1 MIHFSLRQLEYLVA
15 AAHHGGAARAAQ
27 ALHVSQPSI
36 SKAISELENL
46 WGERLFVRLH
56 ARGLEV
62 TAAGAVRVR
71 QARAVLCQAESLLAA
86 RSVALQGLL
95 RVGCLSTLGPR
106 YMPDIL
112 SRLRIAHPEIEVQLV
127 EGDTEN
133 LTRQLERGSLDV
145 ALLYDLGLAR
155 SVRLAPVADLQPY
168 ALLPWGHALA
178 RQTLLKLAEL
188 AREPLILIGLP
199 HSRDYFLSLFRAAGV
214 TPRIA
219 YESLSMEMVRTLV
232 ANGLGVSLLT
242 TRPARDISYDGKR
255 IACRYLHGTLHPQS
269 VVLAYPAD
277 DDQQPALTQAFA
289 QTVNA
294 CFSKVNASP
303 TAPPS

>member
-36 SKAISELENL
+36 SKAISELEAL

-62 TAAGAVRVR
+62 TAAGAARVR
-71 QARAVLCQAESLLAA
+71 QARAVLRQAQALLAPRA
-86 RSVALQGLL
+86 VALQGLL

-106 YMPDIL
+106 YLPDIL
-112 SRLRIAHPEIEVQLV
+112 SRLRVAHPEIEVQLV
-127 EGDTEN
+127 EGDTES
-133 LTRQLERGSLDV
+133 LTRQLERGALDV

-155 SVRLAPVADLQPY
+155 SVRLVPVADLQPY
-168 ALLPWGHALA
+168 ALLPWGHALT
-178 RQTLLKLAEL
+178 RQTRLKLVDL

-199 HSRDYFLSLFRAAGV
+199 HSRDYFLSLFRAEGV
-214 TPRIA
+214 TPHIA
-219 YESLSMEMVRTLV
+219 FESPSMEMVRTLV

-255 IACRYLHGTLHPQS
+255 LACRELQGNLQPQA
-269 VVLAYPAD
+269 VVLAYPFD
-277 DDQQPALTQAFA
+277 DDQQPALTQVFT

-294 CFSKVNASP
+294 SFSKLTSGPVTSP
-303 TAPPS
+303 L

>member
-62 TAAGAVRVR
+62 TAAGAARVR
-71 QARAVLCQAESLLAA
+71 QARAVLRQAESLLAPRA
-86 RSVALQGLL
+86 VALEGLL

-106 YMPDIL
+106 YLPDIL
-112 SRLRIAHPEIEVQLV
+112 ARLRIAHPAIEVQLV
-127 EGDTEN
+127 EGDTED
-133 LTRQLERGSLDV
+133 LTRQLERGALDL

-155 SVRLAPVADLQPY
+155 SVRLAPVADLRPY
-168 ALLPWGHALA
+168 ALLPWGHALT
-178 RQTLLKLAEL
+178 RQSRLRLADL

-214 TPRIA
+214 SPRIA
-219 YESLSMEMVRTLV
+219 YESPSMEMVRTLV

-255 IACRYLHGTLHPQS
+255 LACRELHGSLQPQS

-277 DDQQPALTQAFA
+277 EDQQPALTQAFA

-294 CFSKVNASP
+294 CFSRLTASP
-303 TAPPS
+303 ATQPS